1 MFDRFISS
9 FKNICDIYYNQ
20 VQYNLEYLLRKKYI
34 KPSNNYNDIK
44 NIISAF
50 DSKYEYDK
58 YCCYCLNPHLNDIF
72 VKLKCGHDMHYLC
85 LENFILRNQ
94 VCPFCK
100 ENVQDENE
108 INDINNLNFKYN
120 IEEMYYK

>member
-1 MFDRFISS
+1 
-9 FKNICDIYYNQ
+9 
-20 VQYNLEYLLRKKYI
+20 
-34 KPSNNYNDIK
+34 
-44 NIISAF
+44 
-50 DSKYEYDK
+50 
-58 YCCYCLNPHLNDIF
+58 
-72 VKLKCGHDMHYLC
+72 MHYLC